1 MAPVVVFVEG
11 NIGIGKSTLLASLKA
26 SLLADD
32 ASPPRVVFLD
42 EPVSI
47 WEESGLLRAMY
58 SGDVTKCL
66 FQQQALATRFAP
78 FMMALTAPGVQ
89 LVVAERSIYSDRGIF
104 VATQVKNPLE
114 LAAYATEHDALT
126 QLLPADQRFSTVM
139 LDAPLA
145 TLAARVSKRDRASE
159 VETAAAATADD
170 EVAVAP
176 PYLAALAAAHDEY
189 YAAVAHPKR
198 RVAADGAP
206 AEVAAAVLAAI
217 ADLVGE
223 CGGGVDVAG
232 LPGSTTAVPVPAK
245 GDEATSSPTSV
256 FDTLTTSPADGVEPV
271 PIASF

>member
-1 MAPVVVFVEG
+1 M
-11 NIGIGKSTLLASLKA
+11 
-26 SLLADD
+26 
-32 ASPPRVVFLD
+32 
-42 EPVSI
+42 
-47 WEESGLLRAMY
+47 
-58 SGDVTKCL
+58 
-66 FQQQALATRFAP
+66 
-78 FMMALTAPGVQ
+78 
-89 LVVAERSIYSDRGIF
+89 
-104 VATQVKNPLE
+104 KNPLE

-217 ADLVGE
+217 ADLVDE

-232 LPGSTTAVPVPAK
+232 LPGSATAAK
-245 GDEATSSPTSV
+245 GDDATSSPTSV
-256 FDTLTTSPADGVEPV
+256 FDTLTTSRRRRRARADRELRARANRQ
-271 PIASF
+271 ASFA

>member
-26 SLLADD
+26 SLLAD
-32 ASPPRVVFLD
+32 AATPPRVVFLD

-78 FMMALTAPGVQ
+78 FMMALTSPGVQ

-159 VETAAAATADD
+159 VETAAAVATDDD

-217 ADLVGE
+217 ADLVDE

-232 LPGSTTAVPVPAK
+232 LPGSAAAAAK
-245 GDEATSSPTSV
+245 GDDATSSPTSV